1 MMKLRAPKAIPRG
14 SSITALLLSL
24 ALFAGQGIA
33 RSSPV
38 QLYQQGIEQYQ
49 SNQINAALKT
59 WQQALQQFRQ
69 VGDRQGETLT
79 LGALSAGYI
88 ALGDHHQT
96 IRYTQQLLQIARKSN
111 NLGAQAQAL
120 GNLGIAYKNLGDYPK
135 SIESQQQAL
144 TLFRKLQNHQAEGQ
158 LLSNLGNTYAMIGD
172 YDQAIAVYEQS
183 LAIAQQLNNLK
194 AQGNVLSNLGAVY
207 TNIGDDQKALALY
220 QQSLKI
226 AESLQDQQ
234 LQASIL
240 INLGTTYHVL
250 GQNNLGIQSYQQ
262 GLTLAQRINDRRLQ
276 GDVLSN
282 LGLIYEDQHHY
293 PKAIQAH
300 QQSVA
305 IATSSQDPRSEAL
318 ARNNLAHAFLAARR
332 LSEAETELR
341 IAVKLLDQLR
351 SQLSDF
357 EQVNLFDT
365 QISTYNLL
373 QQVYVADNKPEA
385 ALEATEQGRVRAFA
399 QLLATRF
406 NAKKQSLVT
415 PSIDKI
421 RQIAKQQN
429 ATLVSY
435 SIVPDELFKFRGK
448 QRGREAALQI
458 WVVQPTGKVSFRQV
472 DLKPLWK
479 QHTTLRSLV
488 QSSLCLL
495 PTDLCTSGTKSLQKE
510 ESREYPGLK
519 ELYQL
524 LISPIEDLLPK
535 NPNQPIIFIPQES
548 LFLVP
553 FAALQNSHGKFLI
566 EQHTILT
573 APSIQVLEFTHQ
585 QRKRTTKDPSVL
597 VVGNPIMPK
606 VVLKAGESPK
616 QLSPLPGS
624 AEEAQAIAT
633 LFKTNPLIGTQATK
647 ATILSRLAKARVI
660 HLATHGLLE
669 YGTETGAIQKELPGA
684 IALTPF
690 QQDSGLLTSSEILN
704 LKLSA
709 ELVVLSACDTGGG
722 KITGDGVIG
731 LSRAWIATGVPTVIV
746 SLRKVPDEQT
756 SFLMTSFYQNLQ
768 RTPNKA
774 QSLRAAMLETMQ
786 SYPDPIGWAAF
797 TLIGESE

>member
-1 MMKLRAPKAIPRG
+1 MKLRSTLA
-14 SSITALLLSL
+14 SLLLSL
-24 ALFAGQGIA
+24 ALFTGQDMA
-33 RSSPV
+33 RSQSPQ
-38 QLYQQGIEQYQ
+38 QLYQQGSEQYQ
-49 SNQINAALKT
+49 SNQLEAALKS

-69 VGDRQGETLT
+69 LGDRLGEGTI
-79 LGALSAGYI
+79 LGALSAGYL
-88 ALGDHHQT
+88 ALGNNTQT
-96 IRYTQQLLQIARKSN
+96 IRCAEQLLQIAKQLN
-111 NLGAQAQAL
+111 NQSAQAQAL
-120 GNLGIAYKNLGDYPK
+120 GNLGVAYKNLGNYSK

-144 TLFRKLQNHQAEGQ
+144 MLFRQLQDQPAEGQ
-158 LLSNLGNTYAMIGD
+158 LLSNLGNTYAIIGD

-183 LAIAQQLNNLK
+183 FAIAQKLNNLK

-207 TNIGDDQKALALY
+207 TSVGDDQKALAFY

-226 AESLQDQQ
+226 AESLQERP
-234 LQASIL
+234 LQARIL

-250 GQNNLGIQSYQQ
+250 GQNKLGIQSYQQ
-262 GLTLAQRINDRRLQ
+262 GLTLAQKINDRRLQ

-282 LGLIYEDQHHY
+282 LGLIYEDQKDY
-293 PKAIQAH
+293 SKAIQAH

-305 IATSSQDPRSEAL
+305 IAKISQDPRSEAL
-318 ARNNLAHAFLAARR
+318 ARNNLAHAYLAARH
-332 LSEAETELR
+332 LSEAESELR
-341 IAVKLLDQLR
+341 IAVKLLDQVR
-351 SQLSDF
+351 SRLNDF
-357 EQVNLFDT
+357 EQVNIFDT
-365 QISTYNLL
+365 QVSTYNLL

-406 NAKKQSLVT
+406 NSKKQSLVT

-421 RQIAKQQN
+421 RQIARRQN

-435 SIVPDELFKFRGK
+435 SIVPDEMFKFRGK
-448 QRGREAALQI
+448 QRGREAALHI

-472 DLKPLWK
+472 DLKALWK
-479 QHTTLRSLV
+479 QNTTLRELV

-495 PTDLCTSGTKSLQKE
+495 PMDLCTPNTKSLQKE

-524 LISPIEDLLPK
+524 LIMPIEELLPQ
-535 NPNQPIIFIPQES
+535 NPNQSIIFIPQES

-553 FAALQNSHGKFLI
+553 FAALQTPQGKFLI

-573 APSIQVLEFTHQ
+573 APSIQILEFTHQ
-585 QRKRTTKDPSVL
+585 QRKRTTRDPSVL

-606 VVLKAGESPK
+606 VVLKAGTPPK

-624 AEEAQAIAT
+624 EQEAQAIAS
-633 LFKTNPLIGTQATK
+633 LFKTNPLIGAQATK
-647 ATILSRLAKARVI
+647 ATILPKLAKARII

-669 YGTETGAIQKELPGA
+669 YGTETGAIQQELPGA

-690 QQDSGLLTSSEILN
+690 KQDNGLLTSSEIFTLN
-704 LKLSA
+704 LSA
-709 ELVVLSACDTGGG
+709 ELVVLSACNTGSGR
-722 KITGDGVIG
+722 ITGDGVIG
-731 LSRAWIATGVPTVIV
+731 LSRAWISTGVPTVIV

-756 SFLMTSFYQNLQ
+756 SFLMISFYQNLQ
-768 RTPNKA
+768 HTPNKA

-786 SYPDPIGWAAF
+786 SYPHPISWAAF

>member
-1 MMKLRAPKAIPRG
+1 MKVR
-14 SSITALLLSL
+14 SILASFLLSL
-24 ALFAGQGIA
+24 ALFTGQDIA
-33 RSSPV
+33 RSQSFPA
-38 QLYQQGIEQYQ
+38 QLYQQGVEQYQ
-49 SNQINAALKT
+49 SNQIDAALKS

-69 VGDRQGETLT
+69 LDDQQGEGAT
-79 LGALSAGYI
+79 LGALSAGYLAI
-88 ALGDHHQT
+88 ADHRKT
-96 IRYTQQLLQIARKSN
+96 IQYAQELLQIAKALN
-111 NLGAQAQAL
+111 NQEAQAQAL
-120 GNLGIAYKNLGDYPK
+120 GNLGVAYKNLGNYSQ
-135 SIESQQQAL
+135 SIESQQEAL
-144 TLFRKLQNHQAEGQ
+144 TIFRRLQNHQAEGQ
-158 LLSNLGNTYAMIGD
+158 LLSNLGNTYATIGN
-172 YDQAIAVYEQS
+172 YDQAIAVYEKS
-183 LAIAQQLNNLK
+183 LAIAQQLNNLT
-194 AQGNVLSNLGAVY
+194 AQGNVLSNLGAAY
-207 TNIGDDQKALALY
+207 TSIGDDQKALAFY

-226 AESLQDQQ
+226 AESIQDLPLQVG
-234 LQASIL
+234 IL
-240 INLGTTYHVL
+240 INLGTTHHVL
-250 GQNNLGIQSYQQ
+250 GHNNLGIQYYQQ
-262 GLTLAQRINDRRLQ
+262 GLTLAQKISDRRLQ
-276 GDVLSN
+276 GDALGN
-282 LGLIYEDQHHY
+282 LGLIYEDQKDY

-300 QQSVA
+300 QQSLA
-305 IATSSQDPRSEAL
+305 IAKASQDPRSEAL

-341 IAVKLLDQLR
+341 IAVKLLDQVR

-357 EQVNLFDT
+357 EQINIFDT
-365 QISTYNLL
+365 QVSTYNLL

-406 NAKKQSLVT
+406 NAKKQLLVT

-448 QRGREAALQI
+448 QRGREAALHI

-472 DLKPLWK
+472 DLKTLWK
-479 QHTTLRSLV
+479 QQTTLRSLV

-495 PTDLCTSGTKSLQKE
+495 PTDLCTSDTKSLQKE

-524 LISPIEDLLPK
+524 LISPIEELLPK
-535 NPNQPIIFIPQES
+535 NPNQSIIFIPQES

-553 FAALQNSHGKFLI
+553 FAALQNSQGKFLI

-585 QRKRTTKDPSVL
+585 QRKRTTNNQSVL
-597 VVGNPIMPK
+597 IVGNPIMPK

-616 QLSPLPGS
+616 QLPPLPGS
-624 AEEAQAIAT
+624 EEEAQVIAS
-633 LFKTNPLIGTQATK
+633 LFKTNPLIGNQATK
-647 ATILSRLAKARVI
+647 AIILPKLAKARFI

-684 IALTPF
+684 IALSPF
-690 QQDSGLLTSSEILN
+690 HQDDGLLTSSEIFNLN
-704 LKLSA
+704 LSA
-709 ELVVLSACDTGGG
+709 ELVVLSACDTGSGR
-722 KITGDGVIG
+722 ITGDGVIG
-731 LSRAWIATGVPTVIV
+731 LSRAWISTGVPTVIV

>member
-1 MMKLRAPKAIPRG
+1 MKLR
-14 SSITALLLSL
+14 SSLTILVLSL
-24 ALFAGQGIA
+24 TLFVQQDLA

-69 VGDRQGETLT
+69 LGDQQAEGATLA
-79 LGALSAGYI
+79 ALSAGYLAI
-88 ALGDHHQT
+88 GDNHQT
-96 IRYTQQLLQIARKSN
+96 IQYAQQLLQVAKDLN
-111 NLGAQAQAL
+111 NPEAQAQAL
-120 GNLGIAYKNLGDYPK
+120 GNLGVAYKNLGDYPK
-135 SIESQQQAL
+135 SIDAQQQAL
-144 TLFRKLQNHQAEGQ
+144 TLFRKSKDQQAEGQ
-158 LLSNLGNTYAMIGD
+158 LLSNLGNTYATIGD
-172 YDQAIAVYEQS
+172 YTQAIAMYEQS
-183 LAIAQQLNNLK
+183 FAIAKQLNNPK

-207 TNIGDDQKALALY
+207 TNLGDDQKALAFY

-226 AESLQDQQ
+226 AESLQDRS
-234 LQASIL
+234 LQVGIL

-250 GQNNLGIQSYQQ
+250 GQNNLGIQYYQQ
-262 GLTLAQRINDRRLQ
+262 GLTLAQKINDRRLQ

-282 LGLIYEDQHHY
+282 LGLIYEDQKEY
-293 PKAIQAH
+293 SKAIQAH

-305 IATSSQDPRSEAL
+305 IAKSSQDPRSEAL
-318 ARNNLAHAFLAARR
+318 ARNNLAHALLAVRR
-332 LSEAETELR
+332 FSEAETELR

-351 SQLSDF
+351 SRLSDF
-357 EQVNLFDT
+357 EQVNIFDT

-373 QQVYVADNKPEA
+373 QQVYIADNKPEA

-415 PSIDKI
+415 PSIKKI

-448 QRGREAALQI
+448 QRGREAALHI

-472 DLKPLWK
+472 DLKMLWK
-479 QHTTLRSLV
+479 QNTTLRELV

-495 PTDLCTSGTKSLQKE
+495 PSDLCTSDTKSLQKDD
-510 ESREYPGLK
+510 SRDYPGLK

-524 LISPIEDLLPK
+524 LITPIAELLPK
-535 NPNQPIIFIPQES
+535 QPNQRIIFIPQES

-553 FAALQNSHGKFLI
+553 FAALQDPQGKFLI

-573 APSIQVLEFTHQ
+573 APSIQILEFTHQ
-585 QRKRTTKDPSVL
+585 QRKRTTKAASVL
-597 VVGNPIMPK
+597 VVGNPVMPK
-606 VVLKAGESPK
+606 VVLKAGAPPK
-616 QLSPLPGS
+616 QLPSLPGS
-624 AEEAQAIAT
+624 EEEAQAIAA
-633 LFKTNPLIGTQATK
+633 LFKTNPLIGNQATK
-647 ATILSRLAKARVI
+647 AAILPRLAKARFI

-669 YGTETGAIQKELPGA
+669 YGTETGTIQKELPGA
-684 IALTPF
+684 IALSPF
-690 QQDSGLLTSSEILN
+690 QQDDGLLTSSEIFNLN
-704 LKLSA
+704 LSA
-709 ELVVLSACDTGGG
+709 ELVVLSACDTGIGR
-722 KITGDGVIG
+722 ITGDGVIG
-731 LSRAWIATGVPTVIV
+731 LSRAWIATGAPTVIV

-768 RTPNKA
+768 HTPNKA
-774 QSLRAAMLETMQ
+774 QALRAAMLETMQ